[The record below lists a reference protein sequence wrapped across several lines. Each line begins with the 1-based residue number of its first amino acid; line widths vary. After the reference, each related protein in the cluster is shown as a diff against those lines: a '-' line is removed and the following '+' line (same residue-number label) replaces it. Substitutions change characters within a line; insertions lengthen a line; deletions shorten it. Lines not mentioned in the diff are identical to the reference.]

1 MKSSIVRLASC
12 LVVIAASKGL
22 SLSSEAAQPVVPGTG
37 TWISYVGDDFEDT
50 TWDFKHNFPKSS
62 REQDERLRSPT
73 GYSVNRRWLEG
84 PERGQP
90 DHMQVV
96 PTPPGGLPGSK
107 HALLVRTLYS
117 GIPGRHLYD
126 VQQDDLIANCLDRIG
141 SIAPGE
147 IPSAVARIY
156 LPPVEQW
163 EQRSGPQFGFR
174 ISAQTTTTESVAR
187 GLFGSRTET
196 KSEPYWPGMW
206 IHYRKQGERK
216 NKEDGAFLTIR
227 GDRLGR
233 DVRYREIPVEE
244 FGWWTMGISMTGDG
258 QIHYYAKPGVKDLT
272 QADYITSQ
280 FPYSYTAER
289 FRTFFFDFCNKD
301 DGQSWSTPFVIDDP
315 RLYVV
320 NDSRIASIVNRKMQ
334 REAQREAQ
342 REKQRERQQN
352 ARQNSKSGDKTASR
366 STSRK

>member
-1 MKSSIVRLASC
+1 MKSHFVRLASF
-12 LVVIAASKGL
+12 LVAIAAVNCL
-22 SLSSEAAQPVVPGTG
+22 SPSSQAAVPVVPGTG
-37 TWISYVGDDFEDT
+37 TCIEYVGDDFEDT
-50 TWDFKHNFPKSS
+50 SWEFKHNFPKSS
-62 REQDERLRSPT
+62 REQDQRLRSPT
-73 GYSVNRRWLEG
+73 GYSMNRRWLEG

-126 VQQDDLIANCLDRIG
+126 VQQDDLIANCLNRIG
-141 SIAPGE
+141 SIAPSE
-147 IPSAVARIY
+147 IPSAVARVY
-156 LPPVEQW
+156 LPPLEQW

-206 IHYRKQGERK
+206 VHFRKKGERK
-216 NKEDGAFLTIR
+216 NKENGAFLTIR

-233 DVRYREIPVEE
+233 DVRYKEIPVEQ

-258 QIHYYAKPGVKDLT
+258 QIHYYAKPGVENLT

-289 FRTFFFDFCNKD
+289 FRTFFFDVCNKD

-320 NDSRIASIVNRKMQ
+320 NDSRISSIVNRKMR
-334 REAQREAQ
+334 REAQLEARRKAREEA
-342 REKQRERQQN
+342 REE
-352 ARQNSKSGDKTASR
+352 ARQKSKSKDRTASK
-366 STSRK
+366 SASKK